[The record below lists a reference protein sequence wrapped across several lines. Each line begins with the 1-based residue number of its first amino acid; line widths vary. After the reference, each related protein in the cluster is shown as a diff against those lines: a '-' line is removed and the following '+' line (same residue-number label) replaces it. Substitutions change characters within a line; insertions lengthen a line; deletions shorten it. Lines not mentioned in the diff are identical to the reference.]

1 MTPSQEYDEKASQEY
16 AEKLAEDPSQFYDD
30 EPEESKAA
38 AKAAVNAA
46 AGKVAVQA
54 GAGADVAAQT
64 APTQKEIDAFLARM
78 TPEDKNRVLV
88 AHGVSPAAKKQ
99 RAPKGLY
106 QTQCVDVMKKIK
118 PSLKYIL
125 DKHKEQHRELYMLGL
140 FVKDYTDAAPESD
153 DHDAY
158 KRWLTDNKESIG
170 LKKQTRKSTGADNVS
185 TMTLSDMTIN
195 DDEDESEDAGAGTGA
210 DTGAGSP

>member
-1 MTPSQEYDEKASQEY
+1 MTPSQEYAEKASQEY

-38 AKAAVNAA
+38 AKAAKKAA
-46 AGKVAVQA
+46 DVKVAVQA
-54 GAGADVAAQT
+54 AAGAGADNEEESDLVKQLRAELAA
-64 APTQKEIDAFLARM
+64 K
-78 TPEDKNRVLV
+78 
-88 AHGVSPAAKKQ
+88 SAKKQ

-106 QTQCVDVMKKIK
+106 QSQCVDTMKKIK
-118 PSLKYIL
+118 PTLKYIL
-125 DKHKEQHRELYMLGL
+125 DTHKDQHRELYMIGL
-140 FVKDYTDAAPESD
+140 FVKDYPDAVPEND

-185 TMTLSDMTIN
+185 MTSSMALSDMTIN
-195 DDEDESEDAGAGTGA
+195 DDEDESNDVGAGA
-210 DTGAGSP
+210 GAGSP

>member
-1 MTPSQEYDEKASQEY
+1 MTPSQEYAEKASQEY

-38 AKAAVNAA
+38 AKAAKKAA
-46 AGKVAVQA
+46 DVKVAVQA
-54 GAGADVAAQT
+54 AAGAGADNEEESDLVKQLRAELAA
-64 APTQKEIDAFLARM
+64 K
-78 TPEDKNRVLV
+78 
-88 AHGVSPAAKKQ
+88 SAKKQ

-106 QTQCVDVMKKIK
+106 QSQCVDTMKKIK
-118 PSLKYIL
+118 PTLKYIL
-125 DKHKEQHRELYMLGL
+125 DTHKDQHRELYMIGL
-140 FVKDYTDAAPESD
+140 FVKDYTDAVPESD

-158 KRWLTDNKESIG
+158 KRWLTDNKEFIG

-185 TMTLSDMTIN
+185 MTSSMALSDMTLN

-210 DTGAGSP
+210 GTGAGSP